1 MESINSRRF
10 QAGGTLMN
18 PYSIMLCC
26 YILSLTYFLAGFY
39 EALKIAGVK
48 GKVEATPFISYIL
61 LATLFTFF
69 SHYYWKLAI

>member
-1 MESINSRRF
+1 
-10 QAGGTLMN
+10 MN

-26 YILSLTYFLAGFY
+26 YILSLAYFLAGFY

-69 SHYYWKLAI
+69 SHYYWKLTI

>member
-1 MESINSRRF
+1 
-10 QAGGTLMN
+10 MN

-26 YILSLTYFLAGFY
+26 YILSLAYFLASFY

-48 GKVEATPFISYIL
+48 GKVEASPFISYIL

-69 SHYYWKLAI
+69 LTITGS